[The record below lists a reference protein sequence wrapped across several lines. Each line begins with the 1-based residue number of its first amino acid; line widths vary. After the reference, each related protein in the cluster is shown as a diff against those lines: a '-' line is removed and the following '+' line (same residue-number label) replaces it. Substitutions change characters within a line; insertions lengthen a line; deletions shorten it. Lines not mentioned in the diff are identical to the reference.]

1 MNKNI
6 YFSFVLLLLSSLIT
20 IFFVPQFELPDGTHH
35 LVKVIL
41 VENGK
46 LELNSIFDYINEI
59 YFILYQPFHHLSLIL
74 PLNDICDYMRSAYK
88 TNCNF
93 QTSFNNEFR
102 FNNNSFSKFGLDLLI
117 YDYFVYGIFKHKI
130 SLFIFNSF
138 IYTLLFIVFKNRL
151 VEKKFIE
158 VLILFLIFPSVIS
171 ISSYVSP
178 NFLSVIFNIFIFYL
192 FLSKKYYVAFF
203 LSLLFTIID
212 NQNIVHL
219 CSLGFFLFFF
229 NLNKF
234 SKINFFSFLLLLT
247 FFYTL
252 LIFLKPYIYY
262 FITITSS
269 YSMSDLNYLSEEIN
283 LINIFKIITSFYLSL
298 YYIGGSMQFLAS
310 LIEYYLFFLFFA
322 YYLFKNLIKVKL
334 SNFDFE
340 SENYSIFIYFILINL
355 SVLFVVTMF
364 PTISQG
370 RYYFI
375 LLLPIFYYFIKKINL
390 NRYYLYEIII
400 FFIFVINFFHSY
412 KIFLKV

>member
-1 MNKNI
+1 
-6 YFSFVLLLLSSLIT
+6 
-20 IFFVPQFELPDGTHH
+20 
-35 LVKVIL
+35 
-41 VENGK
+41 
-46 LELNSIFDYINEI
+46 
-59 YFILYQPFHHLSLIL
+59 
-74 PLNDICDYMRSAYK
+74 MRSAYK

-234 SKINFFSFLLLLT
+234 SKINFFSFLILIT